1 MFCSGCAEGRLKEHA
16 RVRSTKPLI
25 AEVPGK
31 ITVGDIM
38 FVEMKQTVKR
48 PLLVHVD
55 VKTKLITGVPLK
67 N

>member
-1 MFCSGCAEGRLKEHA
+1 
-16 RVRSTKPLI
+16 
-25 AEVPGK
+25 
-31 ITVGDIM
+31 M